1 MRLQRNV
8 AAYGVKFAFQI
19 VDAPA
24 VKGKRHDA
32 VLSVQLGDRWR
43 HGAWIGGRADRR
55 NQTELRPC
63 GVGSTILLATFLNI
77 AWKPTE
83 RSYMEH
89 AGTVLPDDHQRTQ
102 ITGGAEIEP
111 GIDASA
117 DGNVRLAGA
126 GRPGVSINEPRF
138 CSDALVQ
145 DQIAEAV
152 LPCGH
157 ALRLLGQALDVR
169 ERAKIT

>member
-32 VLSVQLGDRWR
+32 VLSVQLGDLLR
-43 HGAWIGGRADRR
+43 HGAWSGRSSDRR
-55 NQTELRPC
+55 NESELRPR
-63 GVGSTILLATFLNI
+63 GVRGMILLAAFLQI
-77 AWKPTE
+77 TRKPAVGVDVKN
-83 RSYMEH
+83 
-89 AGTVLPDDHQRTQ
+89 AGTVLVDDHQSAQ

-117 DGNVRLAGA
+117 DGDVRLAGA
-126 GRPGVSINEPRF
+126 GT
-138 CSDALVQ
+138 
-145 DQIAEAV
+145 
-152 LPCGH
+152 PCG
-157 ALRLLGQALDVR
+157 G
-169 ERAKIT
+169 IN